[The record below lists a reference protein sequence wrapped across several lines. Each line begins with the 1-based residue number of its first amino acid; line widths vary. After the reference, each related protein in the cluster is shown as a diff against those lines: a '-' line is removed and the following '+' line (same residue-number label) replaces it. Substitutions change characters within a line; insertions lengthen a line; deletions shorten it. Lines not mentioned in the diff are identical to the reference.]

1 MKLLNHQGLLDVLSA
16 VPGRPRVVAG
26 GNHGTPCAV
35 LAALDGCVAEYRLFM
50 LNASGRLP
58 DRDGVTLESSFVG
71 PAMRHSERLAYIPS
85 RLSLLPVL
93 FRTTLP
99 PDVVVVQTTPP
110 HHGSISLGTEVNVLP
125 SAIEACRARGGVVIA
140 QLNPR
145 MPCTYGDSQLTLD
158 EIDYGIE
165 IEEPLSGPHSRP
177 PDPESVAIGDRVA
190 SLVPDGATL
199 QLGIGAVPDAT
210 LSALTGHR
218 GLRIWSEMF
227 SDCVLAL
234 ERAGA
239 LDHDRLVTASFCF
252 GSPDLYAWLDRNPRV
267 RILRTEKTNDPAL
280 IARQPA
286 MTSVNTALQVDLF
299 AQVNA
304 TRIGRRVWS
313 GFGGQTDFIVG
324 ALHAPGGQALIALRS
339 WHEKTS
345 SSTIVPLLPE
355 PVTSFQPTAVVTEQ
369 GVAPLLGYDQQAQAG
384 HLIDHAAH
392 PKARPELRAAAVEL
406 GLA

>member
-1 MKLLNHQGLLDVLSA
+1 M
-16 VPGRPRVVAG
+16 
-26 GNHGTPCAV
+26 
-35 LAALDGCVAEYRLFM
+35 
-50 LNASGRLP
+50 
-58 DRDGVTLESSFVG
+58 
-71 PAMRHSERLAYIPS
+71 
-85 RLSLLPVL
+85 
-93 FRTTLP
+93 
-99 PDVVVVQTTPP
+99 
-110 HHGSISLGTEVNVLP
+110 
-125 SAIEACRARGGVVIA
+125 
-140 QLNPR
+140 
-145 MPCTYGDSQLTLD
+145 
-158 EIDYGIE
+158 
-165 IEEPLSGPHSRP
+165 
-177 PDPESVAIGDRVA
+177 
-190 SLVPDGATL
+190 
-199 QLGIGAVPDAT
+199 
-210 LSALTGHR
+210 
-218 GLRIWSEMF
+218 
-227 SDCVLAL
+227 
-234 ERAGA
+234 
-239 LDHDRLVTASFCF
+239 
-252 GSPDLYAWLDRNPRV
+252 
-267 RILRTEKTNDPAL
+267 LRTEKTNDPAL

-369 GVAPLLGYDQQAQAG
+369 GVAPLLGYDQQAQVG